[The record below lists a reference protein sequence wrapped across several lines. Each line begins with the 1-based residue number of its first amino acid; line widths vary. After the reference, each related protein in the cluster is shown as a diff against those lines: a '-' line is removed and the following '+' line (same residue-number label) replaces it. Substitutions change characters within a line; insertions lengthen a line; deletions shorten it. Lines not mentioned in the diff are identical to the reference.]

1 MLDLYLSGT
10 QKDPFYF
17 ALCRPFNKK
26 ENICIKIFINSHF
39 IKCSYVTL
47 SVAGGMRGWE
57 VGGRYSFVGFS
68 FGTPLCSIF
77 PFTIYHKLELES
89 IFFHILIFSS

>member
-1 MLDLYLSGT
+1 MLNLYLSGT

-47 SVAGGMRGWE
+47 SVAGGMKG
-57 VGGRYSFVGFS
+57 VGGGGRKIFLCRLFFWNTPVLDFS
-68 FGTPLCSIF
+68 FYNLPQT
-77 PFTIYHKLELES
+77 
-89 IFFHILIFSS
+89 